1 MVVLEGTLR
10 LSLNSR
16 LGEALLLHPGTMVIM
31 RPDAKNIPDPVH
43 VDLRRLTKT
52 SRLINPVLFNAG
64 GKGTAGELPSM
75 GLIDKEIFAQGGL
88 KQNNVLINTNL
99 VIPGQGTGV
108 VLATDQQLVALDTQT
123 VAQNLV
129 QNSTPTPTPVP
140 PTPTPIPAPVT
151 PTPTPIPPTP
161 TPTPTPTP
169 VPPTPTPTPVPPT
182 PTPTP
187 VPPTPTPTPVPPT
200 PTPTPLPSVTPYPT
214 PNLSAAAPSPTAIS
228 TIDPLPVTIF
238 GQTLNS
244 SYTINTGGLT
254 PTLTQGA
261 TTYNGTIYAG
271 ASADGPPGN
280 FLFGVEDQFGAQVNL
295 DGRFGMDTSATFPA
309 AGVAVF
315 QLGNIAFG
323 AVNPAFNTSG
333 GPVDIALIGVNGLT
347 DGGYASAWNIGPVHS
362 LFLGTDSGSIF
373 FGSASTL
380 TAASGSA
387 LSSLHLYAGGNW
399 WDEGNVFLA
408 ATVSLPSATLF
419 IDAENNVTV
428 GDSGNPMTVNA
439 AAMDINGINSVTI
452 NSALTG
458 GLIQLW
464 SNGQTTVSGAI
475 NATSFLAYGDT
486 VLFNAGVTADNIAI
500 QTTYD
505 FNMEEGSGINEL
517 AGQNITLNIGG
528 NLTLN
533 AVPAY
538 NSSWLNLSG
547 VTNFNATAQTIS
559 LASDIDLPAG
569 ATGSLQAGIGGLQ
582 GYGYDITGFNS
593 LILGGNGIVKNLSV
607 GSVTVTNGNLFVGG
621 NLTTDSANI
630 SGYLQVEGSIG
641 PLPGSGAATMSVNG
655 LAAGGGLNFAGANAA
670 DASRSPGDGGQ
681 FTLASP
687 SGIIFDSYGNYGING
702 ANFNGGE
709 AALLGLTAGG
719 NGGTLNIGTVAD
731 PIGGNVTINQPISAT
746 TGANPTSFT
755 TGGNGGTVNVY
766 SNQNIT
772 VNSTVKVSD
781 NVGRAASAQGG
792 NVTLS
797 SQQSD
802 ASQAAITVTNSGQI
816 LALLAAAAPGPGGTI
831 KFTSAGGSINVNGG
845 TVEADKGTIDI
856 ENNGNNGTVNLNN
869 ATLNAATVKAR
880 AFGANGELIIGGGS
894 TISANTA
901 IELYADG
908 SNGTVLF
915 NGNVSL
921 NGNSTKTI
929 AGNTVTVANGC
940 TVTVGGSQQ
949 ANVYTNHAN
958 YNASAGGNGSTTGQF
973 GGAGATT
980 HSFSSHPAF

>member
-1 MVVLEGTLR
+1 
-10 LSLNSR
+10 
-16 LGEALLLHPGTMVIM
+16 
-31 RPDAKNIPDPVH
+31 
-43 VDLRRLTKT
+43 
-52 SRLINPVLFNAG
+52 
-64 GKGTAGELPSM
+64 
-75 GLIDKEIFAQGGL
+75 
-88 KQNNVLINTNL
+88 
-99 VIPGQGTGV
+99 
-108 VLATDQQLVALDTQT
+108 
-123 VAQNLV
+123 
-129 QNSTPTPTPVP
+129 
-140 PTPTPIPAPVT
+140 
-151 PTPTPIPPTP
+151 
-161 TPTPTPTP
+161 
-169 VPPTPTPTPVPPT
+169 
-182 PTPTP
+182 
-187 VPPTPTPTPVPPT
+187 
-200 PTPTPLPSVTPYPT
+200 
-214 PNLSAAAPSPTAIS
+214 
-228 TIDPLPVTIF
+228 
-238 GQTLNS
+238 
-244 SYTINTGGLT
+244 
-254 PTLTQGA
+254 
-261 TTYNGTIYAG
+261 
-271 ASADGPPGN
+271 
-280 FLFGVEDQFGAQVNL
+280 
-295 DGRFGMDTSATFPA
+295 
-309 AGVAVF
+309 
-315 QLGNIAFG
+315 
-323 AVNPAFNTSG
+323 
-333 GPVDIALIGVNGLT
+333 
-347 DGGYASAWNIGPVHS
+347 
-362 LFLGTDSGSIF
+362 
-373 FGSASTL
+373 
-380 TAASGSA
+380 
-387 LSSLHLYAGGNW
+387 
-399 WDEGNVFLA
+399 
-408 ATVSLPSATLF
+408 
-419 IDAENNVTV
+419 
-428 GDSGNPMTVNA
+428 
-439 AAMDINGINSVTI
+439 
-452 NSALTG
+452 
-458 GLIQLW
+458 
-464 SNGQTTVSGAI
+464 
-475 NATSFLAYGDT
+475 
-486 VLFNAGVTADNIAI
+486 
-500 QTTYD
+500 
-505 FNMEEGSGINEL
+505 
-517 AGQNITLNIGG
+517 
-528 NLTLN
+528 
-533 AVPAY
+533 
-538 NSSWLNLSG
+538 
-547 VTNFNATAQTIS
+547 
-559 LASDIDLPAG
+559 
-569 ATGSLQAGIGGLQ
+569 
-582 GYGYDITGFNS
+582 
-593 LILGGNGIVKNLSV
+593 
-607 GSVTVTNGNLFVGG
+607 
-621 NLTTDSANI
+621 
-630 SGYLQVEGSIG
+630 
-641 PLPGSGAATMSVNG
+641 MSVNG

-670 DASRSPGDGGQ
+670 DASSSPGDGGQ
-681 FTLASP
+681 FTLTSP

-731 PIGGNVTINQPISAT
+731 PIGGDVTINQPISAT